1 MDINFVIAQLLA
13 VVGWFFL
20 IYSYY
25 KEDIHQL
32 LKMQIIACTFE
43 TLSYMALGAW
53 SGLFAC
59 LLDLT
64 KAVLYYKTDKKS
76 AVFFATLPFYVILAV
91 FAIQSEGPIALLPA
105 IGGVIDGFV
114 LTRSKTT
121 ATIGSIIASTLWV
134 IYDLIVL
141 AYAAAVSDMVLI
153 TSNFFVLFLGYSR
166 ILHIDKLHVI
176 KCQYLSRNLSI
187 NILNLDK
194 KNYPAEY
201 LWSIDQQR
209 SIFKL
214 NPDSILLIRNKKH
227 IIGYINY
234 LTITEEAYNHL
245 KRAQVFYRDIS
256 PESITSMRRRR
267 RNYLLIESICIDKN
281 YDSEKMIAFISRH
294 FRTFLR
300 NRHKQ
305 GYNMHGIISVAISDF
320 EKEYLSSENFA
331 HIKDYRGGEALY
343 ELDDIAI
350 AKYIKPTKG

>member
-1 MDINFVIAQLLA
+1 MELNFVIAQLLA
-13 VVGWFFL
+13 VIGWFFL

-59 LLDLT
+59 LLDLI
-64 KAVLYYKTDKKS
+64 KAALYYKTDKKS
-76 AVFFATLPFYVILAV
+76 VVFFATLPFYIVLAV

-121 ATIGSIIASTLWV
+121 ATIGSIVASILWI
-134 IYDLIVL
+134 IYDLIVY
-141 AYAAAVSDMVLI
+141 AYAAAIADVILV

-166 ILHIDKLHVI
+166 ILHIEKLHVI
-176 KCQYLSRNLSI
+176 KCQYLTRNLSI

-209 SIFKL
+209 NIFKL
-214 NPDSILLIRNKKH
+214 NPDSILLIRNKKR
-227 IIGYINY
+227 IIGYLNY
-234 LTITEEAYNHL
+234 LTITEEAYKHI
-245 KRAQVFYRDIS
+245 KRAQVFYRNVS
-256 PESITSMRRRR
+256 PESITAMRRHRK
-267 RNYLLIESICIDKN
+267 NYLLIESICIDKS
-281 YDSEKMIAFISRH
+281 YDSDKMVSFISRH

-305 GYNMHGIISVAISDF
+305 GCNFYGIASVAISDF
-320 EKEYLSSENFA
+320 EKEYLEAEHFA
-331 HIKDYRGGEALY
+331 HIKDYRNGEALY